1 MDMRN
6 IIQKFLFIL
15 CALIFSS
22 VVYSQAVFNHW
33 NPVNSPVTEN
43 LNSMLYFYQDNIFA
57 FGNNGSCI
65 KSTNAGYN
73 WSIINLGTQSDLYSS
88 HISYSILVSGENGT
102 VLRSTNSGL
111 NWLSIGPQISQSLY
125 GISQFYSGTSFIVCG
140 ENGIVYYT
148 TNQGANW
155 VQQNSGTTNSLRSVF
170 FSNSVSLYRAYLC
183 GDNGKILKIIITIP
197 PNPPILSIIPIQ
209 SGFTNNFN
217 SIIAVS
223 DTNTLMAA
231 GSNGI
236 IIKST
241 NGGLNWVQQQS
252 GTTNT
257 LRKIYQVSSNDIWIC
272 GDVGTILHTTNG
284 GNNWVSQTVFST
296 SGLNSLVFTNS
307 TRGIAVGSG
316 GTILS
321 CEMLPLPTD
330 SNKKWQTLDGN
341 NIRSYFWTTGIM
353 NQNPTMINTPG
364 FEWPKGSN
372 KYAIFT
378 SGLSVAGYVNGILKE
393 AMVSYNGELWQGFI
407 NNGVPETPAYMKRIY
422 KVRQGDNCYNSVDW
436 ANWGLMVPYGAP
448 FRDVNNN
455 GVYDMCIDTPGVRNA
470 SQTLFM
476 ALTDGYPWKHSPGE
490 GFGGGT
496 LPLYADFRIT
506 AWCYSDSIVQ
516 DVQFIKY
523 VVINKSNS
531 AWDSVIFSLVG
542 DADLGDANDDYVGMD
557 SLRNLWYLYNADNN
571 DPVYGTNPPAVGMRM
586 IRFPVK
592 KNVTPHDT
600 IKASSGVQFSCT
612 GCGTPPCETS
622 PNGEPLGAYNFMKG
636 YKKDLSPWMNPVC
649 LPPAPTKFIY
659 SGEPEFASGWTEYKG
674 CVFNCGGPNGQILAF
689 APPGDRRYILNAG
702 APDFKVFPGDTQTVV
717 IGQMIARGSSNL
729 NSVTKLKQLSDIV
742 VNFYQTVDVKQ
753 ISTQV
758 PESYYL
764 LQNYPNPFNPVTK
777 IKFGIPESDFV
788 ELEIYDILGKLVQ
801 VLVKNNLSAGEYEY
815 EWNGSAHSS
824 GIYFYR
830 MKTEKFTETKK
841 LILLK

>member
-1 MDMRN
+1 MGK
-6 IIQKFLFIL
+6 IIKKFLIVIL
-15 CALIFSS
+15 
-22 VVYSQAVFNHW
+22 VVLVPAVFFSQAVFNNW

-43 LNSMLYFYQDNIFA
+43 FNSMCNNQNNVYI
-57 FGNNGSCI
+57 FGNNGICL
-65 KSTNAGYN
+65 KSTDAGYN
-73 WSIINLGTQSDLYSS
+73 WSILNPGTQNDFYSS
-88 HISYSILVSGENGT
+88 HYSSSLLVAGENGT
-102 VLRSTNSGL
+102 VLRSTNQGV
-111 NWLSIGPQISQSLY
+111 NWMSIGPQISLSLF
-125 GISQFYSGTSFIVCG
+125 GISQFYSSMSVITCG
-140 ENGIVYYT
+140 ENGVVYYT
-148 TNQGANW
+148 TNQGTNW
-155 VQQNSGTTNSLRSVF
+155 TQVNLGTTNNLRSVF
-170 FSNSVSLYRAYLC
+170 YSNPVSLYRAYLC
-183 GDNGKILKIIITIP
+183 GDNGTIIKLVLTIP
-197 PNPPILSIIPIQ
+197 PVPAIISVVPLQ

-217 SIIAVS
+217 CIVALS

-241 NGGLNWVQQQS
+241 NGGVNWVQQQS
-252 GTTNT
+252 GTANT

-272 GDVGTILHTTNG
+272 GDNGTILHTTNSG
-284 GNNWVSQTVFST
+284 TNWALQTVNST
-296 SGLNSLVFTNS
+296 SNINSLIFPS
-307 TRGIAVGSG
+307 SARGIAAGSG
-316 GTILS
+316 GTILN
-321 CEMLPLPTD
+321 CELYPLASD
-330 SNKKWQTLDGN
+330 SAKKWTTLDGN
-341 NIRSYFWTTGIM
+341 NISSYFWTTGIM
-353 NQNPTMINTPG
+353 NQHPTMINTPG

-372 KYAIFT
+372 KYAIFS
-378 SGLSVAGYVNGILKE
+378 SGLCIAGYVNGTLRE
-393 AMVSYNGELWQGFI
+393 AMVSYKGELWQGFI

-422 KVRQGDNCYNSVDW
+422 KVKQGDNCYNSIDW
-436 ANWGLMVPYGAP
+436 ANWGLMVPFGAP
-448 FRDVNNN
+448 YVDVNNN

-470 SQTLFM
+470 NQTLFM
-476 ALTDGYPWKHSPGE
+476 ALTDGFADKHFIGE

-496 LPLYADFRIT
+496 MPLYADVRIT
-506 AWCYSDSIVQ
+506 AWCYSDSIVR
-516 DVQFIKY
+516 DVQFIQY
-523 VVINKSNS
+523 VIINKSNS
-531 AWDSVIFSLVG
+531 AWDSTIFSLVG
-542 DADLGDANDDYVGMD
+542 DADLGDALDDYLGMD
-557 SLRNLWYLYNADNN
+557 SIRNMWYLYNADN
-571 DPVYGTNPPAVGMRM
+571 DDFMYGTSPPAVGMRM

-600 IKASSGVQFSCT
+600 IKTSSGVQFSCT
-612 GCGTPPCETS
+612 GCGTPPCENS

-636 YKKDLSPWMNPVC
+636 YKKDLSPWMNPVFN
-649 LPPAPTKFIY
+649 PPAPTKFIY

-674 CVFNCGGPNGQILAF
+674 CVFNCGGPNGQILAV

-788 ELEIYDILGKLVQ
+788 ELEIYDILGKLIQ

-824 GIYFYR
+824 GIYFY
-830 MKTEKFTETKK
+830 KFRAGDYVQTRKMV
-841 LILLK
+841 LLK

>member
-1 MDMRN
+1 MRN

-15 CALIFSS
+15 FALIFSS

-43 LNSMLYFYQDNIFA
+43 LNSVLYYYQDNIFA
-57 FGNNGSCI
+57 FGNNGSFI

-73 WSIINLGTQSDLYSS
+73 WNIIILGTQSDLYSS
-88 HISYSILVSGENGT
+88 HISNSILVSGENGT

-125 GISQFYSGTSFIVCG
+125 GISQFYSGTSFIICG

-155 VQQNSGTTNSLRSVF
+155 VQQNTGTTNNLRSVF
-170 FSNSVSLYRAYLC
+170 YSNSVSLYRSYLC
-183 GDNGKILKIIITIP
+183 GDNGTLVKFVLTIP
-197 PNPPILSIIPIQ
+197 PVPAIISFVPLQ
-209 SGFTNNFN
+209 SGFTNNLN
-217 SIIAVS
+217 CIIAVS

-236 IIKST
+236 IIKSI

-252 GTTNT
+252 GTTNS
-257 LRKIYQVSSNDIWIC
+257 LRKIYQVSPNEFWIS
-272 GDVGTILHTTNG
+272 GDNGTMLHTTNG
-284 GNNWVSQTVFST
+284 GTNWILQTVNSA
-296 SGLNSLVFTNS
+296 SNINSLTFTSN
-307 TRGIAVGSG
+307 TKGIAVGSG
-316 GTILS
+316 GTILN
-321 CEMLPLPTD
+321 CELYPSPSD
-330 SNKKWQTLDGN
+330 SAMKWTTLDGN
-341 NIRSYFWTTGIM
+341 NICSYFWTTGIM
-353 NQNPTMINTPG
+353 NQHPTMINTPG

-378 SGLSVAGYVNGILKE
+378 SGLSIAGYVNGVLKE
-393 AMVSYNGELWQGFI
+393 AMVSYKGELWQGFI
-407 NNGVPETPAYMKRIY
+407 NNGVPETPVYMKRIY

-531 AWDSVIFSLVG
+531 VWDSTIFSLVG

-612 GCGTPPCETS
+612 GCGTPPCETT

-636 YKKDLSPWMNPVC
+636 YKKDLSPWMNPVFM
-649 LPPAPTKFIY
+649 PPAPTKFIY

-674 CVFNCGGPNGQILAF
+674 CVFNCGGPNGQILAVV
-689 APPGDRRYILNAG
+689 PPGDRRYLLNAG

-742 VNFYQTVDVKQ
+742 VNFYQTVDIKQ
-753 ISTQV
+753 ISTEV
-758 PESYYL
+758 PETFYL
-764 LQNYPNPFNPVTK
+764 LQNYPNPFNSMTNIKFEIPNAGNVK
-777 IKFGIPESDFV
+777 IKVFDVTGKEVS
-788 ELEIYDILGKLVQ
+788 ILV
-801 VLVKNNLSAGEYEY
+801 NENLQAGTYEVRF
-815 EWNGSAHSS
+815 NAGDLPS
-824 GIYFYR
+824 GIYFYSLIVDDI
-830 MKTEKFTETKK
+830 FISTKK
-841 LILLK
+841 FVLVK